1 MCLGGGGEGVTIG
14 KTVTGIFFYDSF
26 PCFSGF
32 SISKRQCCGDEPSV
46 GGFQNKNKATKLYKF
61 YIILPYKILQ
71 NKAKQYI
78 FLNCF
83 TQKNR
88 SRLFRKSWGKIFL
101 NCGDVDSSK
110 YCRVFV

>member
-1 MCLGGGGEGVTIG
+1 MFGGGEGVTLG

-26 PCFSGF
+26 PCLSGF
-32 SISKRQCCGDEPSV
+32 SMPKRQWQCCEDEPSL